1 MLYFIIDAD
10 GNVGHP
16 TKKADMIRRWLKT
29 GRAKI
34 KDRGADWMILKI
46 TKKIDR
52 EKTIYDVCQGW
63 ASTQGTVITANHSRV
78 KKRDVIRFHNNGGL
92 TAVG

>member
-1 MLYFIIDAD
+1 
-10 GNVGHP
+10 
-16 TKKADMIRRWLKT
+16 MI
-29 GRAKI
+29 AKPGI
-34 KDRGADWMILKI
+34 KRFRKSNTQILFRPGDLI
-46 TKKIDR
+46 TVKRDK
-52 EKTIYDVCQGW
+52 KTIYDVCQGW